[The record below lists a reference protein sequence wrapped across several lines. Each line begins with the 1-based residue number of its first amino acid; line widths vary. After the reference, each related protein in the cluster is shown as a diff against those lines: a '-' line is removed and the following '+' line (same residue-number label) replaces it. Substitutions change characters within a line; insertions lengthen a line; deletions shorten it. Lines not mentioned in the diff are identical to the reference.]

1 MLGINKQKLIIVCDK
16 NTEMHANYLY
26 QLISSSVEREII
38 GIEDGKIDAVVWE
51 EKHYISNKP
60 TINIDNYVLFIGENN
75 SSKKEIKT
83 MGVKYNKFGMKFGW
97 RGKHGMLIVNNSE
110 DKSENDEF
118 EKYVQ
123 SKLGEYKF
131 EKCEFNGGKEITVNE
146 KILVATSII
155 GRPLTLGATSII
167 AGPLALGASILLNNT
182 RQKYIEKNKKYN
194 FLITIFFKEGLSK
207 FMEE

>member
-1 MLGINKQKLIIVCDK
+1 MFGINKKKLIIVCDK

-38 GIEDGKIDAVVWE
+38 GIEDGEIDAVVWE

-83 MGVKYNKFGMKFGW
+83 MVVKYNKFGMQFGW
-97 RGKHGMLIVNNSE
+97 RGKHGMLIVNDSE

-118 EKYVQ
+118 EEYVR
-123 SKLGEYKF
+123 SKFDESKFVNCESNGEKGIF
-131 EKCEFNGGKEITVNE
+131 SSKNF
-146 KILVATSII
+146 LVATSV
-155 GRPLTLGATSII
+155 LA
-167 AGPLALGASILLNNT
+167 APLALGAASILKNKE
-182 RQKYIEKNKKYN
+182 QKYIEKNKKYN
-194 FLITIFFKEGLSK
+194 FLITMFFNEGLSK
-207 FMEE
+207 FIEE

>member
-1 MLGINKQKLIIVCDK
+1 MFGINKKKLIIVCDK

-83 MGVKYNKFGMKFGW
+83 MGVKYNKFGMQFGW
-97 RGKHGMLIVNNSE
+97 RGKHCMLIVNDSE
-110 DKSENDEF
+110 EQSENDEF
-118 EKYVQ
+118 EEYVQ

-131 EKCEFNGGKEITVNE
+131 EKCELNGGKEISVNE
-146 KILVATSII
+146 KILVLTSI
-155 GRPLTLGATSII
+155 LGA
-167 AGPLALGASILLNNT
+167 PLALGAASILKNKE
-182 RQKYIEKNKKYN
+182 QKYVEKNKKYN

>member
-1 MLGINKQKLIIVCDK
+1 MFGINKKKLIIVCDK

-26 QLISSSVEREII
+26 QLISSSVEREIV

-83 MGVKYNKFGMKFGW
+83 MGVKYNKFGMQFGW
-97 RGKHGMLIVNNSE
+97 RGKHCMLIVNDSE
-110 DKSENDEF
+110 EQSENDEF
-118 EKYVQ
+118 EEYVQ

-131 EKCEFNGGKEITVNE
+131 EKCELNGGKEISVNE
-146 KILVATSII
+146 KILVVTSI
-155 GRPLTLGATSII
+155 LGA
-167 AGPLALGASILLNNT
+167 PLALGAASILKNKE
-182 RQKYIEKNKKYN
+182 QKYVEKNKKYN

>member
-1 MLGINKQKLIIVCDK
+1 MFGINKKKLIIVCDK

-38 GIEDGKIDAVVWE
+38 GIEDGEIDAVVWE

-83 MGVKYNKFGMKFGW
+83 MVVKYNKFGMQFGW
-97 RGKHGMLIVNNSE
+97 RGKHGMLIVNDSE

-118 EKYVQ
+118 EEYVR
-123 SKLGEYKF
+123 SKFDESKFVNCESNGEKGIF
-131 EKCEFNGGKEITVNE
+131 SSKNF
-146 KILVATSII
+146 LVATSV
-155 GRPLTLGATSII
+155 LAAL
-167 AGPLALGASILLNNT
+167 LALGAASILKNKE
-182 RQKYIEKNKKYN
+182 QKYIEKNKKYN
-194 FLITIFFKEGLSK
+194 FLITMFFNEGLSK
-207 FMEE
+207 FIEE

>member
-1 MLGINKQKLIIVCDK
+1 MFGINKKKLIIVCDK
-16 NTEMHANYLY
+16 NTEMYANYLY

-83 MGVKYNKFGMKFGW
+83 IGVKYNKFGMQFGW
-97 RGKHGMLIVNNSE
+97 RGKHCMLIVNDSE
-110 DKSENDEF
+110 EQSENDEF
-118 EKYVQ
+118 EEYVQ

-131 EKCEFNGGKEITVNE
+131 EKCELNSGKEISVNE
-146 KILVATSII
+146 KILVVTSI
-155 GRPLTLGATSII
+155 LGA
-167 AGPLALGASILLNNT
+167 PLALGAASILKNKE
-182 RQKYIEKNKKYN
+182 QKYVEKNKKYN

>member
-1 MLGINKQKLIIVCDK
+1 MFGINKKKLIIVCDK

-60 TINIDNYVLFIGENN
+60 TINIDDYVLFIGENN

-83 MGVKYNKFGMKFGW
+83 MGVKYNKFGMQFGW
-97 RGKHGMLIVNNSE
+97 RGKHGMLIVNDSE
-110 DKSENDEF
+110 EQSENDEF
-118 EKYVQ
+118 EEYVQ
-123 SKLGEYKF
+123 NKLGEYKF
-131 EKCEFNGGKEITVNE
+131 EKCELNGGKEILVNE
-146 KILVATSII
+146 KILVVTSI
-155 GRPLTLGATSII
+155 LGA
-167 AGPLALGASILLNNT
+167 PLALGAASILKNKE
-182 RQKYIEKNKKYN
+182 QKYVEKNKKYN

>member
-1 MLGINKQKLIIVCDK
+1 MFGINKKKLIIVCDK

-83 MGVKYNKFGMKFGW
+83 MGVKYNKFGMQFGW
-97 RGKHGMLIVNNSE
+97 RGKHCMLIVNDSE
-110 DKSENDEF
+110 EQSENDEF
-118 EKYVQ
+118 EEYVQ

-131 EKCEFNGGKEITVNE
+131 EKCELNGGKEISVNE
-146 KILVATSII
+146 KILAV
-155 GRPLTLGATSII
+155 
-167 AGPLALGASILLNNT
+167 
-182 RQKYIEKNKKYN
+182 
-194 FLITIFFKEGLSK
+194 
-207 FMEE
+207 

>member
-1 MLGINKQKLIIVCDK
+1 MFGINKKKLIIVCDK

-83 MGVKYNKFGMKFGW
+83 IGVKYNKFGMQFGW
-97 RGKHGMLIVNNSE
+97 RGKHGMLIVNDSE
-110 DKSENDEF
+110 EQSENDEF
-118 EKYVQ
+118 EEYVQ

-131 EKCEFNGGKEITVNE
+131 EKCELNGGKEILVNE
-146 KILVATSII
+146 KILVVTSI
-155 GRPLTLGATSII
+155 LGA
-167 AGPLALGASILLNNT
+167 PLALGAASILKNKE
-182 RQKYIEKNKKYN
+182 QKYVEKNKKYN

>member
-1 MLGINKQKLIIVCDK
+1 MFGINKKKLIIVCDK

-51 EKHYISNKP
+51 EKHYIINKP

-83 MGVKYNKFGMKFGW
+83 IGVKYNKFGMQFGW
-97 RGKHGMLIVNNSE
+97 RGKHGMLIVNDSE
-110 DKSENDEF
+110 EQSENDEF
-118 EKYVQ
+118 EEYVQ

-131 EKCEFNGGKEITVNE
+131 EKCELNSGKEISVNE
-146 KILVATSII
+146 KILVATSI
-155 GRPLTLGATSII
+155 LGA
-167 AGPLALGASILLNNT
+167 PLALGAASILKNKE
-182 RQKYIEKNKKYN
+182 QKYVEKNKKYN

>member
-1 MLGINKQKLIIVCDK
+1 MLGINKKKLIIVCDK

-38 GIEDGKIDAVVWE
+38 GIEDGEIDAVVWE

-60 TINIDNYVLFIGENN
+60 TINIDNYVLFIGKNN

-83 MGVKYNKFGMKFGW
+83 MVVKYNKFGMQFGW
-97 RGKHGMLIVNNSE
+97 RGKHGMLIVNDSE

-118 EKYVQ
+118 KEYLQ
-123 SKLGEYKF
+123 SKLGEDKF
-131 EKCEFNGGKEITVNE
+131 EKCELNGGKEISVNE
-146 KILVATSII
+146 KILVATSI
-155 GRPLTLGATSII
+155 LGV
-167 AGPLALGASILLNNT
+167 PLALGAASILKNKE
-182 RQKYIEKNKKYN
+182 QKYVEKNKKYN

>member
-1 MLGINKQKLIIVCDK
+1 MFGINKKKLIIVCDK

-83 MGVKYNKFGMKFGW
+83 MGVKYNKFGMQFGW
-97 RGKHGMLIVNNSE
+97 RGKHGMLIVNDSE
-110 DKSENDEF
+110 EQSENDEF
-118 EKYVQ
+118 EEYVQ
-123 SKLGEYKF
+123 NKLGEYKF
-131 EKCEFNGGKEITVNE
+131 EKCELNGGKEILVNE
-146 KILVATSII
+146 KILVVTSI
-155 GRPLTLGATSII
+155 LGA
-167 AGPLALGASILLNNT
+167 PLALGAASILKNKE
-182 RQKYIEKNKKYN
+182 QKYVEKNKKYN

>member
-1 MLGINKQKLIIVCDK
+1 
-16 NTEMHANYLY
+16 MHANYLY

-83 MGVKYNKFGMKFGW
+83 IGVKYNKFGMQFGW
-97 RGKHGMLIVNNSE
+97 RGKHGMLIVNDSE
-110 DKSENDEF
+110 EQSENDEF
-118 EKYVQ
+118 EEYVQ

-131 EKCEFNGGKEITVNE
+131 EKCELNGGKEILVNE
-146 KILVATSII
+146 KILVVTSI
-155 GRPLTLGATSII
+155 LGA
-167 AGPLALGASILLNNT
+167 PLALGAASILKNKE
-182 RQKYIEKNKKYN
+182 QKYVEKNKKYN

>member
-1 MLGINKQKLIIVCDK
+1 MFGINKKKLIIVCDK

-83 MGVKYNKFGMKFGW
+83 MGVKYNKFGMQFGW
-97 RGKHGMLIVNNSE
+97 RGKHGMLIVNDSE
-110 DKSENDEF
+110 EQSENDEF
-118 EKYVQ
+118 EEYVQ
-123 SKLGEYKF
+123 NKLGEYKF
-131 EKCEFNGGKEITVNE
+131 EKCELNGGKEILVNE
-146 KILVATSII
+146 KILVVTSI
-155 GRPLTLGATSII
+155 LGA
-167 AGPLALGASILLNNT
+167 PLALGADSILKNKE
-182 RQKYIEKNKKYN
+182 QKYVEKNKKYN

>member
-1 MLGINKQKLIIVCDK
+1 MLGINKKKLIIVCDK

-97 RGKHGMLIVNNSE
+97 RGKHGMLIVNDSE
-110 DKSENDEF
+110 DKAENNEF
-118 EKYVQ
+118 EEYVQ

-131 EKCEFNGGKEITVNE
+131 EKCKLNGDKKITVNE
-146 KILVATSII
+146 KILVT
-155 GRPLTLGATSII
+155 TSII
-167 AGPLALGASILLNNT
+167 AAPLALGASILLNNT

>member
-1 MLGINKQKLIIVCDK
+1 MLGINKKKLIIVCDK

-38 GIEDGKIDAVVWE
+38 GIEDGEIDAVVWE

-60 TINIDNYVLFIGENN
+60 TINIDNYVLFIGKNN

-83 MGVKYNKFGMKFGW
+83 MAVKYNKFGMQFGW
-97 RGKHGMLIVNNSE
+97 RGKHGMLIVNDSE

-118 EKYVQ
+118 KEYLQ
-123 SKLGEYKF
+123 SKLGEDKF
-131 EKCEFNGGKEITVNE
+131 EKYESNSGKEISVNE
-146 KILVATSII
+146 KILVATSIL

-182 RQKYIEKNKKYN
+182 RQKYIEKNNKYT

-207 FMEE
+207 FIEE

>member
-1 MLGINKQKLIIVCDK
+1 MFGINKKKLIIVCDK

-83 MGVKYNKFGMKFGW
+83 MGVKYNKFGMQFGW
-97 RGKHGMLIVNNSE
+97 RGKHCMLIVNDSE
-110 DKSENDEF
+110 EQSENDEF
-118 EKYVQ
+118 EEYVQ

-131 EKCEFNGGKEITVNE
+131 EKCELNGGKEISVNE
-146 KILVATSII
+146 KILVVTSI
-155 GRPLTLGATSII
+155 LGA
-167 AGPLALGASILLNNT
+167 PLALGAASILKNKE
-182 RQKYIEKNKKYN
+182 QKYVEKNKKYN

>member
-1 MLGINKQKLIIVCDK
+1 MLGINKKKLIIVCDK

-38 GIEDGKIDAVVWE
+38 GIEDWKIDAVVWE

-97 RGKHGMLIVNNSE
+97 RGKHGMLIVNDSE
-110 DKSENDEF
+110 DKAENNEF
-118 EKYVQ
+118 EEYVQ

-131 EKCEFNGGKEITVNE
+131 EKCKLNGDKKITVNE
-146 KILVATSII
+146 KILVT
-155 GRPLTLGATSII
+155 TSII
-167 AGPLALGASILLNNT
+167 AAPLALGASILLNNT

>member
-1 MLGINKQKLIIVCDK
+1 MFGINKKKLIIVCDK

-60 TINIDNYVLFIGENN
+60 TINIDNYVLFIGKNN

-83 MGVKYNKFGMKFGW
+83 MGVKYNKFGMQFGW
-97 RGKHGMLIVNNSE
+97 RGKHGMLIVNDSE
-110 DKSENDEF
+110 EQSENDEF
-118 EKYVQ
+118 EEYVQ

-131 EKCEFNGGKEITVNE
+131 EKCELNGGKEILVNE
-146 KILVATSII
+146 KILVVTSI
-155 GRPLTLGATSII
+155 LGA
-167 AGPLALGASILLNNT
+167 PLALGAASILKNKE
-182 RQKYIEKNKKYN
+182 QKYIEKNKKYN

>member
-1 MLGINKQKLIIVCDK
+1 MLGINKKKLIIVCDK

-83 MGVKYNKFGMKFGW
+83 MGVKYNKFGMQFGW
-97 RGKHGMLIVNNSE
+97 RGKHGMLIVNDSE
-110 DKSENDEF
+110 DQSENDEF
-118 EKYVQ
+118 EEYVQ

-131 EKCEFNGGKEITVNE
+131 EKCELNGGKGISVNE
-146 KILVATSII
+146 KILVATSI
-155 GRPLTLGATSII
+155 LGA
-167 AGPLALGASILLNNT
+167 PLALGAASILKNKE
-182 RQKYIEKNKKYN
+182 QKYVGKNKKYN

>member
-1 MLGINKQKLIIVCDK
+1 MFGINKKKLIIVCDK

-60 TINIDNYVLFIGENN
+60 TINIDNYVLFIAENN

-83 MGVKYNKFGMKFGW
+83 MGVKYNKFGMQFGW
-97 RGKHGMLIVNNSE
+97 RGKHCMLIVNDSE
-110 DKSENDEF
+110 EQSENDEF
-118 EKYVQ
+118 EEYVQ

-131 EKCEFNGGKEITVNE
+131 EKCELNGGKEISVNE
-146 KILVATSII
+146 KILVVTSI
-155 GRPLTLGATSII
+155 LGA
-167 AGPLALGASILLNNT
+167 PLALGAASILKNKE
-182 RQKYIEKNKKYN
+182 QKYVEKNKKYN